1 VKAYVQNSTN
11 DLATAEASSEAVDR
25 PVSRSWLIFVL
36 RRSDRLK
43 VSHLTGLY
51 LIAALGGFVDAA
63 CFLGLGHVFAEMMTG
78 NILLFC
84 IYIGTGDHILW
95 HGGYLLALASFALGA
110 VCGGRIVRGAYG
122 LTRLGF
128 AIEWV
133 FLALAIALSMTLPLG
148 SNQFATMFVLAPL
161 AFAFGLQNALLRKH
175 GVPDLATCVMT
186 LTFTAYVAETRV
198 AGGHNDQWRRRVGSV
213 GSFMVGATLGAVLT
227 KTAGTWAA
235 LLTGLIVFTVALT
248 GLTRQKSPA

>member
-1 VKAYVQNSTN
+1 MTDYGPVKAYVERSTN
-11 DLATAEASSEAVDR
+11 DLADAGAISEAVGR
-25 PVSRSWLIFVL
+25 PVWRVGGL
-36 RRSDRLK
+36 RI
-43 VSHLTGLY
+43 SHLTGLY

-84 IYIGTGDHILW
+84 IFVGTGNHIFW

-110 VCGGRIVRGAYG
+110 VAGGRILRSAQAQ
-122 LTRLGF
+122 TRLGF
-128 AIEWV
+128 AVEWV
-133 FLALAIALSMTLPLG
+133 FLAVAVALSMILPVG
-148 SNQFATMFVLAPL
+148 SNPFAAMFVLAPL

-186 LTFTAYVAETRV
+186 LTFTAYTAETRI
-198 AGGHNDQWRRRVGSV
+198 AGGRNEQWRRRVGSI
-213 GSFMVGATLGAVLT
+213 GFFMAGATLGAVLT
-227 KTAGTWAA
+227 KTAGPWAA
-235 LLTGLIVFTVALT
+235 LMTGLIVFTVALT